1 MSDNCELE
9 KLVANYCR
17 AWFAPEAE
25 ERRRLL
31 AETFEPD
38 GVYVDPTV
46 RIEGADVLLAHIAKV
61 VASRPGFFLERTS
74 IVDTHHDFLRF
85 SWVQRRE
92 NGYRGGESMDV
103 CQLSPRGRLKLV
115 VGFFGPLSPL

>member
-1 MSDNCELE
+1 MSDNYELE
-9 KLVANYCR
+9 KLVANYCL
-17 AWFAPEAE
+17 AWFAPEAD

-46 RIEGADVLLAHIAKV
+46 RIEGAEALLAHIAKV
-61 VASRPGFFLERTS
+61 MAWRPGFFLERTS
-74 IVDTHHDFLRF
+74 IVDAHHDFLRF
-85 SWVQRRE
+85 GWVQRRE
-92 NGYRGGESMDV
+92 NGYRGGESVDI

-115 VGFFGPLSPL
+115 IGFFGPLNTL